1 MRAPIS
7 VIIPTRNAQESLPS
21 LLSSLYEG
29 ITAGLICEVIVSDGG
44 SLDKTCKIADQSGA
58 AIVKGR
64 ASRGGQVARA
74 CAEAQ
79 GNWLLILHADC
90 ILPKGWSDV
99 VGSCLV
105 NEQKAFFFK
114 LGFNSTHLMA
124 RVTEAWANL
133 RSMLF
138 RLPYGDQGL
147 LISKQ
152 QLTSIGGYP
161 NQPLMEDVAIAFK
174 LKQHMRMLP
183 VTVLTSALA
192 YEKNGW
198 LRRGAQNLIYLFRY
212 LGGAS
217 PDELSKSYYKQI

>member
-29 ITAGLICEVIVSDGG
+29 MTAGLICEVIVSDGG
-44 SLDKTCKIADQSGA
+44 SLDETCKIADQSGA

-105 NEQKAFFFK
+105 N
-114 LGFNSTHLMA
+114 
-124 RVTEAWANL
+124 
-133 RSMLF
+133 
-138 RLPYGDQGL
+138 
-147 LISKQ
+147 
-152 QLTSIGGYP
+152 
-161 NQPLMEDVAIAFK
+161 
-174 LKQHMRMLP
+174 
-183 VTVLTSALA
+183 
-192 YEKNGW
+192 
-198 LRRGAQNLIYLFRY
+198 
-212 LGGAS
+212 
-217 PDELSKSYYKQI
+217 